1 MDYTTNQQMRDA
13 SPDSIFQA
21 QKKPSTKAI
30 ENLKDW
36 RDSEAEDEWT
46 KEGLDAVIAM
56 LEDEVKQ

>member
-30 ENLKDW
+30 ESLKEW
-36 RDSEAEDEWT
+36 RDSEADSEFDQEL
-46 KEGLDAVIAM
+46 LDAVI
-56 LEDEVKQ
+56 LKLKHEVKQ